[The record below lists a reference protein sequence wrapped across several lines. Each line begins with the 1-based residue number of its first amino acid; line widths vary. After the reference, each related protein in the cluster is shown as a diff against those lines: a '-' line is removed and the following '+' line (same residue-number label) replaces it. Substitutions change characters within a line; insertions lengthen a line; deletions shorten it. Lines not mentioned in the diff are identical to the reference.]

1 MIWNLRKI
9 KNKNLLIPFFSVLFL
24 SSCATGGDMSDMENR
39 VIKCTKYV
47 SSGQQLP
54 EHIKNP
60 ITFVFS
66 KENLKF
72 SKSIPLSETAKK
84 NRGMKEFSYDQ
95 SATDTFGFNSWGDL
109 EMRLENQEKIKPAS
123 KEGISPSLSRVR
135 DLNYQIFKASTKKD
149 EYKGKWTLSEYLL
162 ENDGIAYDIS
172 LKGTLNC
179 NLIKKS

>member
-24 SSCATGGDMSDMENR
+24 SSCATVGDMSDMENR

-84 NRGMKEFSYDQ
+84 IGE
-95 SATDTFGFNSWGDL
+95 
-109 EMRLENQEKIKPAS
+109 
-123 KEGISPSLSRVR
+123 
-135 DLNYQIFKASTKKD
+135 
-149 EYKGKWTLSEYLL
+149 
-162 ENDGIAYDIS
+162 
-172 LKGTLNC
+172 
-179 NLIKKS
+179 